1 MVLQGGGASKRWQ
14 WSVGTK
20 EYSAP
25 LHRREKKGD
34 IVVGIN
40 KNNTAVINNSNNMI
54 TCRVV
59 III

>member
-14 WSVGTK
+14 WCVGTK

-40 KNNTAVINNSNNMI
+40 KNNTAVINNSN
-54 TCRVV
+54 
-59 III
+59 II